1 MIWVTVFC
9 LFFLSF
15 FFLFLFFLVAVVVVV
30 FNQENGSKAQHE
42 LGLGEERQK

>member
-9 LFFLSF
+9 LFFLF
-15 FFLFLFFLVAVVVVV
+15 FFFVFIFLVAVVVVV

>member
-1 MIWVTVFC
+1 MGHCFLFVFS
-9 LFFLSF
+9 LFFF
-15 FFLFLFFLVAVVVVV
+15 FVFIFLVAVVVVV